1 MRKFSNR
8 LGFVAMAT
16 VSASLVLLSAT
27 ANPASAAVRSQA
39 DAERRQTVI
48 IDIDAERITSPDL
61 WNPYVPGSARNQGFH
76 QAMMEP
82 LFILNYM
89 TGKINPWLGA
99 SMTPNKAQ
107 PVWTLKLQKAATW
120 NDGKPVTADDIIF
133 TVDMLKANPTMANGT
148 DMKQWVQ
155 SMKKVDDKTVEFT
168 LTAANPRFQLD
179 YFSVKIWG
187 GVNFV
192 PKHIWEGKDPL
203 TFKNYEA
210 GKSPVFSGPY
220 KLKSFNSAGTE
231 FVFERDDNWWAA
243 KAKFKPL
250 PAAKFAKFIVAGN
263 EEATVALMAQGKL
276 DSAMDMNLGAF
287 KALQA
292 KNPKVVAW
300 YDKAPFA
307 VLDPC
312 PRNFEFNTT
321 LAPWNDP
328 EMRWAV
334 NYAIDRDQI
343 IQVAYENTSSKS
355 RIPYPMYPPIQ
366 RLDKLLESKGLFKKY
381 PIWEHSTEKATKIIE
396 SKGYTKGSDGYYA
409 KDGKQLSLVITSAD
423 FAPEQ
428 TRWAQVIG
436 EQLQTVGINASV
448 VVQAGGIWDENWRSG
463 NFEARA
469 GWHTCGSVNEPW
481 ATLDN
486 LNGKFVVKTGE
497 RANKNPWRWSN
508 AEFDKA
514 VEAMSTLPLGD
525 RKADDLFAAAMEQYL
540 KELPNIPI
548 SQAKK
553 LIPFDSTYW
562 TNWPTDKNKYAP
574 SWTWW
579 QSTFDILVAIKPA
592 K

>member
-1 MRKFSNR
+1 MSAISKRF
-8 LGFVAMAT
+8 GVVA
-16 VSASLVLLSAT
+16 SAVAGASMLILSAT
-27 ANPASAAVRSQA
+27 ANPAAAASRAQDA
-39 DAERRQTVI
+39 DRKDTVI

-89 TGKINPWLGA
+89 TGKVNPWLGA
-99 SMTPNKAQ
+99 SMTPSKDQ
-107 PVWTLKLQKAATW
+107 TVWTLKLQKAATW
-120 NDGKPVTADDIIF
+120 NDGVAVTADDIIF
-133 TVDMLKANPTMANGT
+133 TVDMLKANPTMSNGG
-148 DMKQWVQ
+148 DMKQWVK
-155 SMKKVDDKTVEFT
+155 STKKVDDKTVEFT
-168 LTAANPRFQLD
+168 LTNPNPRFQLD

-203 TFKNYEA
+203 TYKNYEA

-231 FVFERDDNWWAA
+231 FVFERDDNWWGSKSGFK
-243 KAKFKPL
+243 KA
-250 PAAKFAKFIVAGN
+250 PAAKYAKFIVAGN
-263 EEATVALMAQGKL
+263 EEQTVAKMAAHQL

-287 KALQA
+287 KALKA
-292 KNPKVVAW
+292 KNPKVIAW

-312 PRNFEFNTT
+312 PRNLELNTT
-321 LAPWNDP
+321 LAPWDDVD
-328 EMRWAV
+328 MRWAL

-343 IQVAYENTSSKS
+343 IAVAYEGTSTKS
-355 RIPYPMYPPIQ
+355 RIPYPMYPPVQ
-366 RLDKLLESKGLFKKY
+366 RMDKLLESKGLFKKY
-381 PIWEHSTEKATKIIE
+381 PIWTHDAAKAQQIIE
-396 SKGYTKGSDGYYA
+396 STGLVKGADGYYA
-409 KDGKQLSLVITSAD
+409 TDGKQLSLVITSAD

-428 TRWAQVIG
+428 TAWASVIV
-436 EQLQTVGINASV
+436 EQLQAVGINASV
-448 VVQAGGIWDENWRSG
+448 VVQAGGIWDDNWRFG
-463 NFEARA
+463 KFEARA

-481 ATLDN
+481 ATLEN
-486 LNGKFVVKTGE
+486 LNGKYLKPVGE
-497 RANKNPWRWSN
+497 RADRNPWRWNN
-508 AEFDKA
+508 AEFSKA
-514 VEAMSTLPLGD
+514 VDAMSTLPLGD
-525 RKADDLFAAAMEQYL
+525 RKVDDLFVAAMEQYL

-548 SQAKK
+548 AQAKK
-553 LIPFDSTYW
+553 LIPFDQEYW

-579 QSTFDILVAIKPA
+579 QSTFDILLGIKPA